1 MIAKPGRGATKRDWA
16 ALGLAAAR
24 RGDLSGARVALHA
37 AAKADRRNAPL
48 RYNLAL
54 VLEQMGEI
62 DECAGALTDALRLK
76 PDMVEAA
83 RRLSRLRARYRFSD
97 TAALDPFGLKAA
109 LAFDT
114 ASRQPLVEAALAH
127 VFATEPP
134 LAEALAAARPGGD
147 ATAAART
154 LLRRRK
160 SDGIGNALLT
170 TALERG
176 VVTDPDIERLLTAT
190 RRVLLLEPSGDD
202 ARDRV
207 VSTFALALLAQ
218 CWNNDHA
225 WGETPEETAAVAA
238 LSIDQSALLD
248 GEPAAS
254 FRLLLSALY
263 RPLNVILGPQ
273 LSSDAFQ
280 GIRPKPL
287 RDRVVGRLA
296 RLAEERN
303 IARTLPRLSGPSDT
317 TSRRVAHQ
325 YETSPYPRWQDLHVS
340 EAGSLR
346 RTLERF
352 FPPPRLAFMDKPF
365 DVLIAG
371 AGTGLHAV
379 QTALAYGPK
388 ARVLAIDLSAPSLA
402 YAKRMAHHFGVET
415 VEFLVA
421 DIRDLDGL
429 AREFDIVECV
439 GVLHHMADPWAGWR
453 RLLPRLRPDG
463 LMYIG
468 LYSAVS
474 RRNLSA
480 LRSDPHN
487 PGPGCDDQAARAYRV
502 RLLDRADGDAGAEL
516 RQSPDFYNLNEF
528 RDLVLHESEQHTTIA
543 EIKDFLAEHN
553 LAFRGFTLQSELVDD
568 VLRRTGAA
576 WPGPLADWGRYEED
590 YPRTFDGM
598 YKFWCERAR

>member
-1 MIAKPGRGATKRDWA
+1 MIAKPGRGAPKRDWA

-24 RGDLSGARVALHA
+24 RGDLPGARVALQEA
-37 AAKADRRNAPL
+37 TKADRRNASL

-54 VLEQMGEI
+54 VLDQLGEI
-62 DECAGALTDALRLK
+62 DESAGALTEALRLK

-83 RRLSRLRARYRFSD
+83 RRLSRMCARYRFSNP
-97 TAALDPFGLKAA
+97 AGLDPFGLKAA

-114 ASRQPLVEAALAH
+114 ASRQPLVEVALAH

-134 LAEALAAARPGGD
+134 LIEALAATRPGAD

-170 TALERG
+170 SALECG
-176 VVTDPDIERLLTAT
+176 VVTDPRIERLLTAA
-190 RRVLLLEPSGDD
+190 RRVLLLDPSEDD
-202 ARDRV
+202 VRDRA

-218 CWNNDHA
+218 CWNTDQA
-225 WGETPEETAAVAA
+225 WAETPEETAAVAA
-238 LSIDQSALLD
+238 LSIDHRVLLEGD
-248 GEPAAS
+248 VGAS
-254 FRLLLSALY
+254 FRLLLAALY
-263 RPLNVILGPQ
+263 RPLNVILGSQP
-273 LSSDAFQ
+273 SSDAYQ

-287 RDRVVGRLA
+287 RDCIVGRLA
-296 RLAEERN
+296 RLAEERE
-303 IARTLPRLSGPSDT
+303 IARALPRLSGTSDA

-340 EAGSLR
+340 EAGALR

-352 FPPPRLAFMDKPF
+352 FPPPRLAFMDQPF

-402 YAKRMAHHFGVET
+402 YAKRMARHFGAET
-415 VEFLVA
+415 VEFLAA

-429 AREFDIVECV
+429 QREFDIVECV

-453 RLLPRLRPDG
+453 SLLSRLRPDG

-474 RRNLSA
+474 RRNLAA
-480 LRSDPHN
+480 LRSDPHH
-487 PGPGCDDQAARAYRV
+487 PGPGCDDPAARAYRA
-502 RLLDRADGDAGAEL
+502 RLLDLADGEAGAEL
-516 RQSPDFYNLNEF
+516 QQSPDFYNLNEF
-528 RDLVLHESEQHTTIA
+528 RDLVLHESEQHVMIA
-543 EIKDFLAEHN
+543 EIEDFLAKHN
-553 LAFRGFTLQSELVDD
+553 LTFRGFTLQSEVVEDALP
-568 VLRRTGAA
+568 RMGAT
-576 WPGPLADWGRYEED
+576 WPGPLTDWARHEAD